1 MHFSRLLTIG
11 ILPQLSYALHIPV
24 RRGVNCGFST
34 SANSG
39 ATCESLASSWGLDLD
54 TLKAL
59 NPGIRCP
66 NIDTNGFYCVV
77 GTVTDDDPSPA
88 RPSST
93 APVSTKAQPSSTNTA
108 VKPTTLTKATTTAK
122 PSPTKPS
129 GNGVETPSPIQDGM
143 VGNCNK
149 FHPVRSTTTCKGILD
164 YNKIS
169 LKDFVKWNPDVKEDC
184 SNLWQGTHACVGVI
198 GSSPSP
204 TATVKP
210 SPTKAGNGISTP
222 SPIQDNMVSNCN
234 KFHPVKS
241 TTTCQGILEY
251 NKISLADFVKWNPDV
266 GEDCSNLWQGT
277 NACVGVI
284 GFNPTPTQAAGNGVK
299 TPSPIQTGMVKNCVK
314 FHHIRPTTTC
324 RGVLDYN
331 KITMEQFFKWNAA
344 VKSDCSGLWK
354 DTHAC
359 VGIA

>member
-1 MHFSRLLTIG
+1 MHFSRLLTVG
-11 ILPQLSYALHIPV
+11 LLPQLPYALHIPV
-24 RRGVNCGFST
+24 RRGVDCGFSIT
-34 SANSG
+34 ASNG

-77 GTVTDDDPSPA
+77 GTVTDDDLSPA

-93 APVSTKAQPSSTNTA
+93 APVSTKAQPSSTKA
-108 VKPTTLTKATTTAK
+108 VVKPTTLTKATTTAK

-169 LKDFVKWNPDVKEDC
+169 LNDFVKWNPDVKEDC

-198 GSSPSP
+198 GTPPSP

-210 SPTKAGNGISTP
+210 SPTKAVTEFRHRLLFRTTWFPTATSSTLL
-222 SPIQDNMVSNCN
+222 SPQ
-234 KFHPVKS
+234 
-241 TTTCQGILEY
+241 
-251 NKISLADFVKWNPDV
+251 
-266 GEDCSNLWQGT
+266 
-277 NACVGVI
+277 
-284 GFNPTPTQAAGNGVK
+284 
-299 TPSPIQTGMVKNCVK
+299 
-314 FHHIRPTTTC
+314 RPA
-324 RGVLDYN
+324 R
-331 KITMEQFFKWNAA
+331 E
-344 VKSDCSGLWK
+344 S
-354 DTHAC
+354 
-359 VGIA
+359 